1 MNVSAVISGWGQR
14 GPVQGLTRT
23 VDRMLVGHRWLV
35 AVAAILIQVCL
46 GTLYTWSVFTGKLND
61 PNGEFAFS
69 STQTQWVF
77 SVGLAVFAVMTVVSG
92 RLVAKIGPRPV
103 VILGGLVLGLGYIL
117 AGLFGGSFAA
127 MLVFIGVLGGAGT
140 GLAYV
145 VPISIGMRWFPDKR
159 GSITGLSVAGF
170 GFGALLWVQLAGNW
184 GGLLES
190 QGVLGTFLIYGILF
204 AVLVYVGGLLMTPP
218 PKEWRP
224 AGWNPPE
231 APAAGGPRNSSGGVE
246 VSPGRMLHAPQF
258 YLIWSAFVFSS
269 VAGLMLI
276 GVNKLYG
283 RDALFGG
290 GGYGD
295 LVAAGAAASTAYAI
309 AFALSNGMGRIGWG
323 MISDR
328 IGWRRSMLVMAVSQG
343 ALMYVFYFVGGNLAA
358 LYLMLALTGFNY
370 GGAFALFPLATADT
384 FGSRNVGMNYGLVF
398 TAYGVGGIL
407 GPVMA
412 GMFKDAASADA
423 GVGAWMV
430 PFMIAGGLS
439 VVAALLVVRVKPLSA
454 GAVFANSTQP
464 DEWAVSDAGRD
475 GGVPIPAVATAAPR
489 DDLAAG
495 GS

>member
-1 MNVSAVISGWGQR
+1 MSISGTIAGWERR
-14 GPVQGLTRT
+14 GPARGLTRA

-35 AVAAILIQVCL
+35 AGAAVLIQVCL
-46 GTLYTWSVFTGKLND
+46 GTLYAWSVFTGKLND
-61 PNGEFAFS
+61 PSGEFAFS
-69 STQTQWVF
+69 SAQTQWVF

-117 AGLFGGSFAA
+117 AGLFGGSFAT

-159 GSITGLSVAGF
+159 GFITGLAVAGF

-190 QGVLGTFLIYGILF
+190 RGVLGTFLIYGIVF

-224 AGWNPPE
+224 PGWNPPE
-231 APAAGGPRNSSGGVE
+231 QLAAGGPRNPGGRVE
-246 VSPGRMLHAPQF
+246 AGPGRMLHAPQF

-290 GGYGD
+290 GGYAD
-295 LVAAGAAASTAYAI
+295 LAAAGAVASTAYAI

-358 LYLMLALTGFNY
+358 LYVMLALTGFNY

-423 GVGAWMV
+423 GVGAWML
-430 PFMIAGGLS
+430 PFMIAGALS
-439 VVAALLVVRVKPLSA
+439 VVAALLVLRVKPFSLGSVSA
-454 GAVFANSTQP
+454 GKTRP
-464 DEWAVSDAGRD
+464 DEPKASEVGRA
-475 GGVPIPAVATAAPR
+475 GGVPAPVVSTAAQH
-489 DDLAAG
+489 DDIAAG